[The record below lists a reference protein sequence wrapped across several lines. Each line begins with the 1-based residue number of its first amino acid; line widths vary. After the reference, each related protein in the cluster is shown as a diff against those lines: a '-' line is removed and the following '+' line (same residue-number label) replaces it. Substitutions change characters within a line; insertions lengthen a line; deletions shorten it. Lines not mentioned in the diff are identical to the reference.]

1 LPALGLIRMALQGG
15 GLNALTVHGALTGQP
30 GGPTL
35 APLVSKQPRSLGD
48 LAKVAP
54 SRMAFTVLLP
64 LGALGIVI
72 REGVAN
78 TEALQWAALLILT
91 AIPFAVALLLARGGV
106 SRPDG
111 ILSASR

>member
-1 LPALGLIRMALQGG
+1 MALQGG

-35 APLVSKQPRSLGD
+35 APFVSKQPRSLLD

-54 SRMAFTVLLP
+54 SGMSFTVLLL
-64 LGALGIVI
+64 LGALGVVI

-91 AIPFAVALLLARGGV
+91 AIPFGAALLLARGST
-106 SRPDG
+106 SRSNN
-111 ILSASR
+111 ILSASH